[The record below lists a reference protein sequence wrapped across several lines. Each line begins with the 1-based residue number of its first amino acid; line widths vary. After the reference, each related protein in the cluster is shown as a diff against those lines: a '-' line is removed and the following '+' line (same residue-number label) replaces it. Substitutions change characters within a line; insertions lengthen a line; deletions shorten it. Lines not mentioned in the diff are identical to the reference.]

1 MADINNNNDQG
12 NDLSQYNLNSSYEA
26 AKALFS
32 SWRDG
37 TFTEILDDWKWIFT
51 YSARYKGAIVFYVL
65 LGIVSTT
72 LGLVG
77 SVASKYLIDII
88 TGYKTEKFALL
99 MVIMIGSTIFSLVI
113 SSFLSRITMRLSID
127 INNAIQADIFDK
139 IIDSDWLALSRYSNG
154 DVLNRFNSDVGT
166 VSGNAISWLP
176 TIIIAVYHFIATFF
190 VILHYDVV
198 MALLAFASQAR
209 PSFCSHRTT

>member
-1 MADINNNNDQG
+1 MANPTNKNDQG
-12 NDLSQYNLNSSYEA
+12 NNLSQYNLNSSYES

-72 LGLVG
+72 LGLVS

-139 IIDSDWLALSRYSNG
+139 IIDSD
-154 DVLNRFNSDVGT
+154 
-166 VSGNAISWLP
+166 
-176 TIIIAVYHFIATFF
+176 
-190 VILHYDVV
+190 
-198 MALLAFASQAR
+198 
-209 PSFCSHRTT
+209 